1 MPETDPIPALA
12 ELLRASKLPLAVFRD
27 RFARSAFYDPHYRI
41 MVIAAALSIVGKSDV
56 SGTRSIQESRLKLLQ
71 FIGSRPWLLTMVQ
84 EWSRTRRSGRF
95 SVFSPQRLRRGFLGD
110 TTHDQVV
117 NLLLAHGGLLRAGG
131 KLISPATGPLDGLY
145 VMAVNSELFVA
156 ERDTLAQLSRI
167 KITNK
172 MLEGE

>member
-12 ELLRASKLPLAVFRD
+12 ELLRANKAPLAVFRD

-41 MVIAAALSIVGKSDV
+41 MVIAAVLSIVGKSDA

-71 FIGSRPWLLTMVQ
+71 FIGSRPWLLAMVQ
-84 EWSRTRRSGRF
+84 EWSRTRSSGRF

-110 TTHDQVV
+110 TTHDQVA
-117 NLLLAHGGLLRAGG
+117 NLLLAHGALLRAGG
-131 KLISPATGPLDGLY
+131 KLISPATGPLAGLY
-145 VMAVNSELFVA
+145 VVAVESELFVA
-156 ERDTLAQLSRI
+156 ERVTLEKLSKI